1 MTLLVFV
8 TCWVVMVQGIPSAI
22 PSRSNLTLAEVETHP
37 LLSSEMVNTGILALY
52 ASSLQE
58 NLKSIAASMAA
69 DEMYHTDAL
78 VLAIRHYERN
88 LEEVRLRHP
97 DGPESHVLDVQ
108 AYSKLIVSTSTNGAP
123 SINAIH
129 ASETSL
135 LSYSN
140 IYGENDGFLY
150 VGNFF
155 DQETFQRVR
164 DTIFFTQTLC
174 RF

>member
-1 MTLLVFV
+1 MTLLILVP
-8 TCWVVMVQGIPSAI
+8 CWVIMVQGIPSAI
-22 PSRSNLTLAEVETHP
+22 PSSSHLTLAEVETHP
-37 LLSSEMVNTGILALY
+37 LLSSEIVNTGIPALY

-78 VLAIRHYERN
+78 VLAVHHYERN
-88 LEEVRLRHP
+88 LEGVRLRYP

-108 AYSKLIVSTSTNGAP
+108 AYSKLIVATSTYGAP

-164 DTIFFTQTLC
+164 TAYYILHTHPL
-174 RF
+174 